1 MTGGNLEQVKKGSA
15 QAATPYDEEWFFF
28 FFFDKDWFFVFWL
41 SRWLYVQRS
50 FFFFFFL
57 LCHIACRLLVP
68 RPGIKPMPSAV
79 EVRSLNHWT
88 TREVPHVLCL
98 FILPLRSTDLNSE
111 QFCLPCPLLFPVPIP
126 TTHQIFKWFP
136 PILSLSSLKP
146 PPCPSTPV
154 SSSSSSTMVV
164 SKVWFL
170 E

>member
-28 FFFDKDWFFVFWL
+28 RQRLIFCLL
-41 SRWLYVQRS
+41 SIKMALCPT

-57 LCHIACRLLVP
+57 LCHTACRLLVP
-68 RPGIKPMPSAV
+68 QPGIKPMPSAV

-98 FILPLRSTDLNSE
+98 FFLPLWSTDLNSE
-111 QFCLPCPLLFPVPIP
+111 QFCLPCLLLFPVLIP
-126 TTHQIFKWFP
+126 TTHQILKWFP

-146 PPCPSTPV
+146 PPCPGTPV
-154 SSSSSSTMVV
+154 SSSSSTTMVV